1 MKIIPAIDIQN
12 GNCVR
17 LRQGDFSQETIFNN
31 SPLDIAKKWVK
42 DGAQRLHI
50 VDLDG
55 ARLGEPIN
63 IDLIS
68 KICKTF
74 PSIPVQ
80 IGGGIRDIETAR
92 KYFHAGASF
101 IIIGTKAVED
111 PNFVKDLCSEFHKK
125 IIIGIDA
132 KNGEVAT
139 EGWVS
144 NSKVNA
150 ISLSKKFEDFG
161 VSEIVYTDIEKDGMM
176 GGLNIEA
183 TVDLAKE
190 INIPV
195 IASGGVSSN
204 DDLKKIIN
212 YEKFGI
218 SGVIVGRALYENK
231 INIKEAKEILRNVK
245 NAFN

>member
-17 LRQGDFSQETIFNN
+17 LKQGDFSQETIFNH
-31 SPLDIAKKWVK
+31 SPLDIAEKWIE

-55 ARLGEPIN
+55 ARLGSPIN
-63 IDLIS
+63 IELIS

-74 PSIPVQ
+74 PNVPIQ
-80 IGGGIRDIETAR
+80 IGGGIRNLETAR
-92 KYFHAGASF
+92 KYINAGASF

-111 PNFVKDLCSEFHKK
+111 SDFVKDLCSEFHKK

-176 GGLNIEA
+176 KGLNIKA

-204 DDLKKIIN
+204 DDLKKIN
-212 YEKFGI
+212 SYEKFGI
-218 SGVIVGRALYENK
+218 SGVIIGRALYENK
-231 INIKEAKEILRNVK
+231 INIKEAQEILRNMK
-245 NAFN
+245 NVVN

>member
-17 LRQGDFSQETIFNN
+17 LRQGDFSRETIFNN
-31 SPLDIAKKWVK
+31 SPLDIAEKWVK

-92 KYFHAGASF
+92 KYVNAGASF

-176 GGLNIEA
+176 GGLNIKA
-183 TVDLAKE
+183 TVDLAKA

-245 NAFN
+245 NAVN

>member
-17 LRQGDFSQETIFNN
+17 LRQGDFSQETIFNH
-31 SPLDIAKKWVK
+31 SPIDMAEKWVK

-55 ARLGEPIN
+55 ARLGAPIN
-63 IDLIS
+63 IELIS
-68 KICKTF
+68 RICRTF
-74 PSIPVQ
+74 PSVPVQ
-80 IGGGIRDIETAR
+80 IGGGIRDIDTDR
-92 KYFHAGASF
+92 KY
-101 IIIGTKAVED
+101 V
-111 PNFVKDLCSEFHKK
+111 KK

-176 GGLNIEA
+176 KGLNIKA

-204 DDLKKIIN
+204 DDLKKIN
-212 YEKFGI
+212 SFEKFGI

-231 INIKEAKEILRNVK
+231 INIKEAQEILRKVENVV
-245 NAFN
+245 N

>member
-17 LRQGDFSQETIFNN
+17 LKQGDFSQETIFNH
-31 SPLDIAKKWVK
+31 SPLEIAEKWVK

-55 ARLGEPIN
+55 ARLGSPIN
-63 IDLIS
+63 IELIS

-74 PSIPVQ
+74 PNVPIQ
-80 IGGGIRDIETAR
+80 IGGGIRNLETAR
-92 KYFHAGASF
+92 KYINAGASF

-111 PNFVKDLCSEFHKK
+111 SDFVKDLCSEFHKK

-176 GGLNIEA
+176 KGLNIKA

-195 IASGGVSSN
+195 IASGGVRSN
-204 DDLKKIIN
+204 DDLKKIN
-212 YEKFGI
+212 GYERFGI
-218 SGVIVGRALYENK
+218 SGVIIGRALYENK
-231 INIKEAKEILRNVK
+231 INIKEAQEILRNMK
-245 NAFN
+245 NVIN